1 MLWIARRVVL
11 FSPWFIAHGFPRKL
25 IRQEFLS
32 VCSIHTRA
40 RVFMLELM
48 FYKCKGVGS
57 EYIICIAGYLYF
69 MFFLVKYFMLTLFD
83 LCIFISSGYHSRKKF
98 NMNSFT
104 EIIKEF

>member
-11 FSPWFIAHGFPRKL
+11 FSPWFIAHGLPRKL

-40 RVFMLELM
+40 RVFMLELT

-69 MFFLVKYFMLTLFD
+69 MLTLFD
-83 LCIFISSGYHSRKKF
+83 LCIFISSSYHSRKKF